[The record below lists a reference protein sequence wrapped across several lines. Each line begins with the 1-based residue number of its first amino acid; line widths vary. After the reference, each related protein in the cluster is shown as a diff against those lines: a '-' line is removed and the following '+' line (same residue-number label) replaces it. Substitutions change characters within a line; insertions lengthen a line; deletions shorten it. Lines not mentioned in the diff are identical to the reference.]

1 MPTKP
6 VIRRSFGYLL
16 KGFVVM
22 LPILATLG
30 ITFWLWGVFESILG
44 KPLELILGTAVARAN
59 QPGVWRYIHYYPGI
73 GTLLSLVIIFFVGMF
88 INAWIVKGLLNWVE
102 DLLERVPLVKSIYG
116 SFRDLIGFF
125 SSKEGKRTNQV
136 VVVTLGGAELLGLMT
151 REDFSDLPAGVG
163 GDGKVAVYV
172 PMSYQ
177 LGGFTV
183 MVPRSAVRMVDMRME
198 EAMRF
203 AVTAGMATRPTG
215 EGAAKA
221 N

>member
-1 MPTKP
+1 MPHKSLL
-6 VIRRSFGYLL
+6 RRYLGYLL

-44 KPLELILGTAVARAN
+44 RPLELILGKAADRAN
-59 QPGVWRYIHYYPGI
+59 QPGVWHYIHYYPGM
-73 GTLLSLVIIFFVGMF
+73 GTLLSLVIIFFVGVF
-88 INAWIVKGLLNWVE
+88 INAWMVKGLLNWVE

-125 SSKEGKRTNQV
+125 SSREGKQANQV
-136 VVVTLGGAELLGLMT
+136 VVVTLGGAELLGLLT
-151 REDFSDLPAGVG
+151 REDFRDLPAGVG
-163 GDGKVAVYV
+163 GADKVAVYV
-172 PMSYQ
+172 PMSYA
-177 LGGFTV
+177 LGGYTV
-183 MVPRSAVRMVDMRME
+183 MVPRAAVRAVDMRME

-203 AVTAGMATRPTG
+203 AITAGMATRPPG
-215 EGAAKA
+215 EGPAK